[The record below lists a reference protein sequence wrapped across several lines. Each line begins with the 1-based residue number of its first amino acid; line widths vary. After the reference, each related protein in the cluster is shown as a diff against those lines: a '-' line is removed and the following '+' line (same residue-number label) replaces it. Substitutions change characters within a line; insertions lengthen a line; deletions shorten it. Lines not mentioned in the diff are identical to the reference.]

1 MDDEVKEFVKY
12 WGDRLPSSNYEM
24 TLKYYIKLYK
34 YLKSRETK

>member
-1 MDDEVKEFVKY
+1 MSDEVKEFIKF
-12 WGDRLPSSNYEM
+12 WGHRLPSSNYEM